1 MLRALVTSNDEMS
14 QQHLEELH
22 RVGLRMDT

>member
-1 MLRALVTSNDEMS
+1 MLRALVTSNDEMN

-22 RVGLRMDT
+22 RVGLQMDT

>member
-22 RVGLRMDT
+22 RVGLGMDT